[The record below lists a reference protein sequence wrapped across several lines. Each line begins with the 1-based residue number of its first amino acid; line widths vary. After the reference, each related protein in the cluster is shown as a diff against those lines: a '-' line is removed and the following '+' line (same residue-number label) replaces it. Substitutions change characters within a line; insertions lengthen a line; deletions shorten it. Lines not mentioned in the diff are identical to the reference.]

1 MPSGKIDVIMDI
13 KQLARKSA
21 HTNTMEKF
29 LYIKTK
35 NNNLMNDKNTVS
47 YNKIFKVTLDRDSH
61 LIIQQTQLPFTINE

>member
-1 MPSGKIDVIMDI
+1 MDI
-13 KQLARKSA
+13 KQVARKSA

-35 NNNLMNDKNTVS
+35 NNHQMSDKNTVS

-61 LIIQQTQLPFTINE
+61 LTSQQTQLPFMVNE